1 MARTP
6 IQVQGR
12 GASAVATIGNRAQ
25 YLRPAKDNQNSRML
39 AKAFSQINSAFSA
52 YNKNQAAL
60 QNRMM
65 ADDLNDAKAHQRE
78 VERIA
83 GIQGEI
89 AGLTGQDRTSAFVN
103 NEQSLQV
110 YNEQKALGAMSASFI
125 DIEANLQ
132 NMEGFGD
139 PNSTAFLEGLDD
151 ALAGSIG
158 GSSGGNNALAAVG
171 TVQALK
177 FKQRMVAAHEA
188 AAETRMLHE
197 ENLAIGARLT
207 AGVLSASD
215 GTEATSILQ
224 EITEGA
230 FNTRGVGGLSSV
242 VDAVN
247 AGFDRMLMSGD
258 PVSQAEFY
266 NKWAEVLEAGDNGQI
281 AALQGFNADQ
291 QRSILSNYRRAFSN
305 FQAQQSARAERQQE
319 ERQVLI
325 NQHVSEIVAQR
336 LDTNEPTNRTA
347 LVDQFG
353 YDMAIAIEERV
364 DEYVSFIREG
374 DHADPNDPNAK
385 INSDALLREAKSRID
400 NLTATGTAEEIYEY
414 RHGLLNDPKLTEAA
428 KIEIA
433 NYQGQVQEFYNT
445 DGYSRAATEVR
456 NLIIAQFSIMNF
468 GRDSYSGLAM
478 QEDKLSMSAIQ
489 SKVMANLDQ
498 MLKDNIED
506 YHAAPNKSQFVLDMV
521 EDAYIT
527 YQRTPN
533 VLGSDGNYITIEQQL
548 LEKIDDY
555 RLDPNFTNILSNMGE
570 GLGNVSFGNL
580 PDQGEVDAENVRYAM
595 RGVPS
600 ETNVPDI
607 EQNPETSE
615 EESDESSTER
625 TRNPTA
631 GFRRNAGR

>member
-1 MARTP
+1 MARSP

-12 GASAVATIGNRAQ
+12 GGSQAANVSNRAQ

-39 AKAFSQINSAFSA
+39 AQAFSQINSAFSA

-110 YNEQKALGAMSASFI
+110 YNEQKALGAMSSSFI

-177 FKQRMVAAHEA
+177 FKQRMIAAHEA

-207 AGVLSASD
+207 AGVLSAGD

-230 FNTRGVGGLSSV
+230 YRTRGVGGLSTV
-242 VDAVN
+242 VDAMN

-258 PVSQAEFY
+258 QVSQAEYF

-291 QRSILSNYRRAFSN
+291 QRSILSNYRRAFGN
-305 FQAQQSARAERQQE
+305 FQAQQSAQAARLE
-319 ERQVLI
+319 EEKQVLI
-325 NQHVSEIVAQR
+325 NENVSEITAQI
-336 LDTNEPTNRTA
+336 LDTGEPPNRTA
-347 LVDQFG
+347 LVDRFG
-353 YDMAIAIEERV
+353 YDTAIAIEERV
-364 DEYVSFIREG
+364 SKYVSFIREG
-374 DHADPNDPNAK
+374 DHADPEDLNAK
-385 INSDALLREAKSRID
+385 LNSDTILRLGKSTIDRLTASGSAQDLSDYINSA
-400 NLTATGTAEEIYEY
+400 
-414 RHGLLNDPKLTEAA
+414 LNDPRLTRAA
-428 KIEIA
+428 KEELA
-433 NYQGQVQEFYNT
+433 NYQGQVNEFYET
-445 DGYSRAATEVR
+445 DGYQQ
-456 NLIIAQFSIMNF
+456 AQIEIDRLVTQQFQLMDF
-468 GRDSYSGLAM
+468 GTDSYSGLSLADA
-478 QEDKLSMSAIQ
+478 QLSRREIKQ
-489 SKVMANLDQ
+489 QVMANLD
-498 MLKDNIED
+498 NIIKANIDD
-506 YHAAPNKSQFVLDMV
+506 YNSAPNQSQYVLDMV
-521 EDAYIT
+521 YQAYGM
-527 YQRTPN
+527 YQSTPN
-533 VLGSDGNYITIEQQL
+533 VLRSDNTYTSVEQQM
-548 LEKIDDY
+548 LEQIETY
-555 RLDPNFTNILSNMGE
+555 SLDSNFVAM
-570 GLGNVSFGNL
+570 LGNFGDSIGKVNL
-580 PDQGEVDAENVRYAM
+580 ANLKPTDAEEQAAELNHAM
-595 RGVPS
+595 DGLTS
-600 ETNVPDI
+600 DTNVPDI
-607 EQNPETSE
+607 EQNPETRENARTSRN
-615 EESDESSTER
+615 ER
-625 TRNPTA
+625 LYGNS
-631 GFRRNAGR
+631 NN

>member
-110 YNEQKALGAMSASFI
+110 YNENRALGAMSASFI
-125 DIEANLQ
+125 EIEANVQ
-132 NMEGFGD
+132 NIPGFGD

-158 GSSGGNNALAAVG
+158 GSSGGNNSLAAVG

-177 FKQRMVAAHEA
+177 FKQRMIAAHEA

-230 FNTRGVGGLSSV
+230 FNTRGVGGLSSS
-242 VDAVN
+242 
-247 AGFDRMLMSGD
+247 R
-258 PVSQAEFY
+258 
-266 NKWAEVLEAGDNGQI
+266 W
-281 AALQGFNADQ
+281 
-291 QRSILSNYRRAFSN
+291 ILT
-305 FQAQQSARAERQQE
+305 
-319 ERQVLI
+319 QV
-325 NQHVSEIVAQR
+325 
-336 LDTNEPTNRTA
+336 
-347 LVDQFG
+347 
-353 YDMAIAIEERV
+353 
-364 DEYVSFIREG
+364 
-374 DHADPNDPNAK
+374 
-385 INSDALLREAKSRID
+385 
-400 NLTATGTAEEIYEY
+400 
-414 RHGLLNDPKLTEAA
+414 RH
-428 KIEIA
+428 
-433 NYQGQVQEFYNT
+433 YFVQ
-445 DGYSRAATEVR
+445 
-456 NLIIAQFSIMNF
+456 
-468 GRDSYSGLAM
+468 
-478 QEDKLSMSAIQ
+478 
-489 SKVMANLDQ
+489 
-498 MLKDNIED
+498 
-506 YHAAPNKSQFVLDMV
+506 
-521 EDAYIT
+521 
-527 YQRTPN
+527 
-533 VLGSDGNYITIEQQL
+533 
-548 LEKIDDY
+548 
-555 RLDPNFTNILSNMGE
+555 
-570 GLGNVSFGNL
+570 
-580 PDQGEVDAENVRYAM
+580 
-595 RGVPS
+595 
-600 ETNVPDI
+600 
-607 EQNPETSE
+607 
-615 EESDESSTER
+615 
-625 TRNPTA
+625 
-631 GFRRNAGR
+631 

>member
-103 NEQSLQV
+103 NEQSLKV
-110 YNEQKALGAMSASFI
+110 YNENRALGAMSASFI
-125 DIEANLQ
+125 EIEANIQ
-132 NMEGFGD
+132 NMPGFGD

>member
-103 NEQSLQV
+103 NEQSLKV
-110 YNEQKALGAMSASFI
+110 YNENRALGAMSASFI
-125 DIEANLQ
+125 EIEANIQ
-132 NMEGFGD
+132 NMPGFGD

-258 PVSQAEFY
+258 QVAQAEFY
-266 NKWAEVLEAGDNGQI
+266 NKWSEVLEAGDNGQI

-291 QRSILSNYRRAFSN
+291 QRSILSNYRRAFGN

-319 ERQVLI
+319 ERQVLV
-325 NQHVSEIVAQR
+325 NGQVRELTAQV
-336 LDTNEPTNRTA
+336 LATGEPLNRTA
-347 LVDQFG
+347 LVDEYG
-353 YDMAIAIEERV
+353 YDTAIAIEERV
-364 DEYVSFIREG
+364 SEYVSFIREG
-374 DHADPNDPNAK
+374 DHADPEDLNAK
-385 INSDALLREAKSRID
+385 LNSDTILRLSKSTID
-400 NLTATGTAEEIYEY
+400 RLTADGSAQELSDYVNSA
-414 RHGLLNDPKLTEAA
+414 LNDPRLTRAA
-428 KIEIA
+428 KEEIA
-433 NYQGQVQEFYNT
+433 NYQGQVNEFYET
-445 DGYSRAATEVR
+445 DGYQRAQVEIDRLVTQQFQ
-456 NLIIAQFSIMNF
+456 LIGF
-468 GRDSYSGLAM
+468 GTDSYSGLNLANA
-478 QEDKLSMSAIQ
+478 QLSKNEIKHQ
-489 SKVMANLDQ
+489 VMANLDNI
-498 MLKDNIED
+498 LKANIDD
-506 YHAAPNKSQFVLDMV
+506 YNSAPNQSQYVLDMV
-521 EDAYIT
+521 YQAYGM
-527 YQRTPN
+527 YQSTPN
-533 VLGSDGNYITIEQQL
+533 LLGSDNNYTSIEEQI
-548 LEKIDDY
+548 LEQMEEHS
-555 RLDPNFTNILSNMGE
+555 LDPNFTAMLSNFGDS
-570 GLGNVSFGNL
+570 LGNVNL
-580 PDQGEVDAENVRYAM
+580 ANYKDTDAEVQAAELQHAM
-595 RGVPS
+595 DGAMS
-600 ETNVPDI
+600 DINVPDI
-607 EQNPETSE
+607 EQNPETR
-615 EESDESSTER
+615 ESARTSRNER
-625 TRNPTA
+625 LYGNS
-631 GFRRNAGR
+631 NN